1 MSAKSPFLE
10 FEIRP
15 SGKVKNGGAYSV
27 PNPFGSLS
35 ILYSRE
41 SFISSLPNFF
51 FAQPKLQTKENQ
63 SEIKFVMRARR
74 NYTV

>member
-15 SGKVKNGGAYSV
+15 SGKVKNGGAESV

-35 ILYSRE
+35 LFWE